1 MPRLVRWML
10 YIGPAT
16 AAVGLGA
23 ILLSAL
29 IQSNLILQAGGV
41 LVVVAILM
49 LVGRFLGYAFNGRA
63 GPAQEE

>member
-10 YIGPAT
+10 CIGPAT

-29 IQSNLILQAGGV
+29 IQSNLLLQVGGGF
-41 LVVVAILM
+41 VVVAIFM
-49 LVGRFLGYAFNGRA
+49 LVGGFLGYVLNGRA